1 MQGTETGN
9 RDEHR
14 QSKSRRCIR
23 YKGRIYANEGARLAR
38 MMGTMRFV
46 ERWAAALLLGV
57 LCLPTGAQNHRRKG
71 PATPLKV
78 RIARLLAN
86 PAVTRSH
93 WGIDVARMDGTGD
106 RGRIYSLHA
115 GQFFQPASNA
125 KLFTTTAAVALLGT
139 KATVMTRVMAAALPD
154 KDGVLAGDLAL
165 VGAGDA
171 NLSGRTI
178 PYLPPALR
186 PVPASPENAPLRYL
200 EEMADQIAKTGLKVV
215 QGDVIGD
222 DTLFPWQPYPEDW
235 AIDDAVWGYGAPV
248 SALTINDNQI
258 KVTVT
263 PGSAAGAPA
272 TVVFDPAVPYYTV
285 DTSGLVTGA
294 AKSGSHVQMERLP
307 GSKLLRIYGTI
318 AVDAPPDQEQV
329 AIEDPAEYAA
339 LALKGM
345 LEARGIQVTGTARA
359 RHRLSVDTASFI
371 AESHAPLTLTTAGK
385 SEAQVCVSLCAALAA
400 HLSPALIDDV
410 VVTNKVSQNLHAELL
425 LRRLGR
431 IFGDD
436 GSAAQGARVVRQFLL
451 DAGVDKDDFFFFD
464 GSGLSGHDLVTP
476 RAVVR
481 LLRYAGTQPW
491 FADWKTSL
499 PVGGED
505 GTLAGRFVKPPLKGR
520 VFAKTGTLGEAR
532 ALSGYLRCAS
542 GRTVAFSIMVDNH
555 APRSHADA
563 MVMDRIV
570 AAIAAT
576 N

>member
-1 MQGTETGN
+1 
-9 RDEHR
+9 
-14 QSKSRRCIR
+14 
-23 YKGRIYANEGARLAR
+23 

-46 ERWAAALLLGV
+46 ERWAAVLLLGA
-57 LCLPTGAQNHRRKG
+57 LCLPAGAQTHRRKHSPVPL
-71 PATPLKV
+71 PAQ
-78 RIARLLAN
+78 ISRLLAN
-86 PAVTRSH
+86 PAVARSH
-93 WGIDVARMDGTGD
+93 WGIDVARMGGKIPGT
-106 RGRIYSLHA
+106 RIYSFHA

-139 KATVMTRVMAAALPD
+139 KATVMTRVMAAAPPD
-154 KDGVLAGDLAL
+154 KNGVLAGDLAL

-186 PVPASPENAPLRYL
+186 PVPAPPENAPLRYL
-200 EEMADQIAKTGLKVV
+200 EEMADQVAKTGVKAV

-263 PGSAAGAPA
+263 ASSAAGAPA
-272 TVVFDPAVPYYTV
+272 VVAFDPAVPYYTV
-285 DTSGLVTGA
+285 DASGLVTGA

-318 AVDAPPDQEQV
+318 AVDAPPDTEQV

-339 LALKGM
+339 MALKGM
-345 LEARGIQVTGTARA
+345 LEARGIKVTGKARA
-359 RHRLSVDTASFI
+359 AHRLSMNTASVI
-371 AESHAPLTLTTAGK
+371 AESHAPLTLTTEGK
-385 SEAQVCVSLCAALAA
+385 SEAQGCVGLCTPLAA
-400 HLSPALIDDV
+400 HLSPTLIDDV

-425 LRRLGR
+425 LRRLGKA
-431 IFGDD
+431 FGAD

-451 DAGVDKDDFFFFD
+451 DAGIDKDDFFFFD

-481 LLRYAGTQPW
+481 LLQYAGTQPW
-491 FADWKTSL
+491 FADWKASL

-520 VFAKTGTLGEAR
+520 VFAKTGTLGEVR
-532 ALSGYLRCAS
+532 TLSGYLRCAS

-563 MVMDRIV
+563 VVVDRIV